1 MALAVIA
8 RNPVYQF
15 VLEMIHDNLRDYY
28 VRFPIGTLQCL
39 EENYTDVL
47 GITEAVDI
55 GDAEAAKQRVRE
67 HIQTFNRYMNIR
79 TNEDDPKAV
88 DLKW

>member
-1 MALAVIA
+1 MALSAIA

-15 VLEMIHDNLRDYY
+15 VLEMIHDNLREYY

-39 EENYTDVL
+39 EENYADVL
-47 GITEAVDI
+47 SITEAVQQADPET
-55 GDAEAAKQRVRE
+55 AEQRVRE
-67 HIQTFNRYMNIR
+67 HIRTFNRYMNIR
-79 TNEDDPKAV
+79 TDNNDPKAV